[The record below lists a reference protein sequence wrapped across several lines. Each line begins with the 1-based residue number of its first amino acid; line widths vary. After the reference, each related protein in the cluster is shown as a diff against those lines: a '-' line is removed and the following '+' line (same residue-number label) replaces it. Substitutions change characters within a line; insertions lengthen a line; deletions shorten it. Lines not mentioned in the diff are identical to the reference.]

1 MSYCLLTDLQRPE
14 LKELTAIHFID
25 QNRRV
30 TYEDL
35 IDRSR
40 SYLAHLRA
48 IGVRKGDYVLTSFES
63 EEDLAVG
70 LLCLLSIGAVNV
82 PVNPAITDAELEK
95 IGKLIPIRFILTSY
109 AFLLSHSRSLSIL
122 SGVDAVMTFS
132 EGREELIPALFFLHH
147 KLESNRRKEKLQ
159 SPPPGQVITC
169 HFTYKGL
176 GYPLGVEHTYSDY
189 CAAVA
194 SCQEIF
200 SFTPGRRL
208 LTLLPCYPV
217 FGLVTNLLFPLAKGC
232 ELVIKEKKFGG
243 ILKVIEDNRIDHI
256 NVVPVLLEKMLLEA
270 SKLPSAPD
278 LSKLCIVA
286 GGSYVT
292 PELHDEFTKTFK
304 ISPNQGYGLTESL
317 PILTNRPGRA
327 RAGTLGTLMR
337 SDVELK
343 ICDARG
349 FEVPLGKA
357 GEICLKGSGI
367 ITRYLGEGD
376 ARDVFFRSGWLRTGD
391 IGFID
396 EEGHVVFAGRRLN
409 FTKILGNMVD
419 LREIEDTARELFGVK
434 NARSFVTLERG
445 REKLSL
451 SVFVARDFAF
461 TRKDLSEHLR
471 SRLSSFKIP
480 TLIRIFKSSY
490 DEVL

>member
-1 MSYCLLTDLQRPE
+1 MSYCLVTDILRPE
-14 LKELTAIHFID
+14 LQKLTAINFID
-25 QNRRV
+25 RGRRV
-30 TYEDL
+30 TFEEL
-35 IDRSR
+35 VDRAR
-40 SYLAHLRA
+40 SYLAHLRR
-48 IGVRKGDYVLTSFES
+48 IGVRKGDYVLTAFES
-63 EEDLAVG
+63 EEDLVVG
-70 LLCLLSIGAVNV
+70 LLCLLSVGAINV
-82 PVNPAITDAELEK
+82 PVNPAITDTELEK
-95 IGKLIPIRFILTSY
+95 IGKLIPLRFTFSSY
-109 AFLLSHSRSLSIL
+109 SFLLSHGRSLSNL
-122 SGVDAVMTFS
+122 TGLDAVLTLN
-132 EGREELIPALFFLHH
+132 EGSEELSPALFFLHH
-147 KLESNRRKEKLQ
+147 KLESGGRKDKIQ
-159 SPPPGQVITC
+159 PPSQTQVITC

-176 GYPLGVEHTYSDY
+176 GTPLGVEHTYGDY

-194 SCQEIF
+194 SCERIF
-200 SFTPGRRL
+200 RFTPGRRL

-232 ELVIKEKKFGG
+232 ELVIKEKKLGG
-243 ILKVIEDNRIDHI
+243 ILKVIQDQRIDHI

-270 SKLPSAPD
+270 SKLTSPPD

-292 PELHDEFTKTFK
+292 PELHEEFTKTFK
-304 ISPNQGYGLTESL
+304 LSPNQGYGLTESL
-317 PILTNRPGRA
+317 PILTNRPGSA

-337 SDVELK
+337 PDVELK

-349 FEVPLGKA
+349 FEVPAGKA

-367 ITRYLGEGD
+367 ITRYIGEGES
-376 ARDVFFRSGWLRTGD
+376 RDVFFRSGWLRTGD

-419 LREIEDTARELFGVK
+419 LKEIEETARELFGVK
-434 NARSFVTLERG
+434 NARSFVSIERG

-471 SRLSSFKIP
+471 ARLSPFKIP
-480 TLIRIFKSSY
+480 TLIRIYKSSY